1 MTGLSIRAARSEDAA
16 GINAVYNPF
25 IRETASTFETVE
37 HTEERRRDWLAA
49 LAGSPRSPVFV
60 AEADG
65 EIAGFANAAPF
76 DPRGAYETSVK
87 TSVFVA
93 PPAAGRGLASRLYGE
108 LFQALAKAD
117 VHRAY
122 ALIVPPNPA
131 SVALHERFGFIH
143 KTTLSEVG
151 RKFGRYH
158 DVMWFEKEFP

>member
-1 MTGLSIRAARSEDAA
+1 MTGFVVRPAKLEDAA

-25 IRETASTFETVE
+25 ICDSAITFETVE
-37 HTEERRRDWLAA
+37 HTPAQRRDWLAS
-49 LAGSPRSPVFV
+49 LAASPRTPVFI
-60 AEADG
+60 AEAGG

-87 TSVFVA
+87 ASVFVK
-93 PPAAGRGLASRLYGE
+93 PEAAGKGLAKALYE
-108 LFQALAKAD
+108 ALFAALAQAD

-122 ALIVPPNPA
+122 ALIVAPNPA
-131 SVALHERFGFIH
+131 SVALHQRFGFAH

-158 DVMWFEKEFP
+158 DVMWFEKRF